1 MSFYI
6 MSDDGQLIE
15 RQDECPSADDLR
27 ELAEECECDL
37 WVIRGEHAGITYER
51 PTKPTPKP
59 RLVFGEPI
67 PDELLPNH
75 PFWQSHLALDNADE
89 KAYNGFVE

>member
-15 RQDECPSADDLR
+15 RQDACPSEDDLR
-27 ELAEECECDL
+27 ELAYECECNL

-51 PTKPTPKP
+51 
-59 RLVFGEPI
+59 L
-67 PDELLPNH
+67 
-75 PFWQSHLALDNADE
+75 S
-89 KAYNGFVE
+89 NGTRKEQ